1 MVGQFLG
8 QGHGH
13 LTRAGHRTGTAF
25 GQQIGDLDLVVLGH
39 GALDV
44 IHTHQFVLQREEI
57 LERFTNQLNG
67 DVASHEVRMSDDAL
81 QSTFKFTDV
90 GANTLGNKESSV
102 MRQVYL
108 GLVCLLHQDRDT
120 GFQFRRLD
128 RDGQA
133 PAEARFQTL
142 FQPFNLFRITVTGQ
156 DYLLTAFEQG
166 VEGVEKLFLGT
177 LFTGEE
183 LNVIDEQ
190 RIHRT
195 VEALELVDGIE
206 LQRLDH
212 VRDETLGMQ
221 VDHLGIRILL
231 EQVVTH
237 SMHQVCF
244 TQTYAAIKE
253 QRVVAMLGIVGDLPG
268 GCASQLVGLTFDE
281 VLEGKGTVQVAG
293 VLERTFDLHGTLLG
307 TTAWRRRISGFAHGI
322 EAVTRRRLLDF
333 SRSRSNNRCG
343 NGFVDHGSL
352 CSLRLGCGNSGSQW
366 CVRGGTRRRTAS
378 AAY

>member
-1 MVGQFLG
+1 MVATTEHVTDFRQTVVGQLLG
-8 QGHGH
+8 QRHGH
-13 LTRAGHRTGTAF
+13 LAWTRDRTRTPL
-25 GQQIGDLDLVVLGH
+25 GQQIGDLDLVVLGD

-44 IHTHQFVLQREEI
+44 IHTHQFVLQREKI

-183 LNVIDEQ
+183 LNVIDQQ

-195 VEALELVDGIE
+195 VEAFEFVDRIQ
-206 LQRLDH
+206 LQGLDH
-212 VRDETLGMQ
+212 VRHETLGMQ
-221 VDHLGIRILL
+221 VHHLGVRVLL
-231 EQVVTH
+231 
-237 SMHQVCF
+237 
-244 TQTYAAIKE
+244 
-253 QRVVAMLGIVGDLPG
+253 
-268 GCASQLVGLTFDE
+268 
-281 VLEGKGTVQVAG
+281 
-293 VLERTFDLHGTLLG
+293 
-307 TTAWRRRISGFAHGI
+307 
-322 EAVTRRRLLDF
+322 
-333 SRSRSNNRCG
+333 
-343 NGFVDHGSL
+343 
-352 CSLRLGCGNSGSQW
+352 
-366 CVRGGTRRRTAS
+366 
-378 AAY
+378 